1 MTPASAP
8 ATTSATASPPQ
19 APFWRRVLMALNLT
33 SLAWAVALAVVAAL
47 AISPIFRPPLPVLLG
62 RTLFIALVVLLSYT
76 AAGQWHQQ
84 RVPRWLLQV
93 AAVVV
98 SAPLA
103 TLAVYAFSTGGDFA
117 SMFGN
122 MAYVSGIVILGSSA
136 LLLGL
141 VMGLGALY
149 RERDAQA
156 NTAALTFALERE
168 TLQRQAADA
177 RLALLQ
183 SQVEPH
189 FLFNTLANV
198 QALVE
203 GGSPRAA
210 PVLASLIAY
219 LRAAMPQLQEGAP
232 SLGREE
238 ALVRAY
244 LDLMHMRMPDRLRYS
259 MRIDPALSGLR
270 LPPMTLL
277 TLVENAVR
285 HGIDPSEEGGHIEVG
300 ALRDGG
306 TGRIRLWVED
316 TGRGLDET
324 RMPGTGLSNLRARL
338 AAACGP
344 QACLTLS
351 AVSPHGVR
359 AQIDLPADA

>member
-1 MTPASAP
+1 MTRYRGAVNIMAS
-8 ATTSATASPPQ
+8 TASD
-19 APFWRRVLMALNLT
+19 AVPFWRRVLTALNGT
-33 SLAWAVALAVVAAL
+33 SVIWAVTLALVAAL
-47 AISPIFRPPLPVLLG
+47 AISPIFQPPLPVLLG

-84 RVPRWLLQV
+84 RMPRWQLQV
-93 AAVVV
+93 AAVVI

-103 TLAVYAFSTGGDFA
+103 TLAVYALGTGGDLA
-117 SMFGN
+117 SLFGN
-122 MAYVSGIVILGSSA
+122 MAYVNGIVILGSSA

-141 VMGLGALY
+141 VIGLGALY

-156 NTAALTFALERE
+156 DAAALTFALERE

-203 GGSPRAA
+203 SGSPRAA
-210 PVLASLIAY
+210 PVLSSLIAY
-219 LRAAMPQLQEGAP
+219 LRAAMPQLHEGAP
-232 SLGREE
+232 TLGREE

-244 LDLMHMRMPDRLRYS
+244 LDLMHMRMPDRLRFAVS
-259 MRIDPALSGLR
+259 IDPALAGLR

-285 HGIDPSEEGGHIEVG
+285 HGIDPSEVGGSIEVG
-300 ALRDGG
+300 AQRDTA

-324 RMPGTGLSNLRARL
+324 RDPGTGLSNLRARL
-338 AAACGP
+338 AAAFGP
-344 QACLTLS
+344 QARLSLS
-351 AVSPHGVR
+351 AVAPSGVR
-359 AQIDLPADA
+359 AQIDLPADV